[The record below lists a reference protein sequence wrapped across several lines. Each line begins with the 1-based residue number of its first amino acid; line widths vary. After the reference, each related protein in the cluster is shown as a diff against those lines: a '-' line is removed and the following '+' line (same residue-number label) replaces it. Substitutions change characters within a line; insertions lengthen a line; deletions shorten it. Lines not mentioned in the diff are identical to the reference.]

1 MVLDFKSF
9 MGSRGYC
16 FNILFNLPINIKGV
30 QMKNKDYTKGDIKTL
45 CKKGYSRNAIIKNF
59 GFDKSVVKKVLKGKR
74 CK

>member
-1 MVLDFKSF
+1 
-9 MGSRGYC
+9 
-16 FNILFNLPINIKGV
+16 
-30 QMKNKDYTKGDIKTL
+30 MKNKDYTKGDIKTL